1 MISQDDVAYVA
12 RLARLHLSD
21 DERVRMT
28 GELQA
33 VLGYVE
39 HINEL
44 ELDGVE
50 PTARVVDLV
59 NVLRADEPRESLSL
73 EAALANAPDA
83 VDGGFGVPAAGS

>member
-1 MISQDDVAYVA
+1 MISKDDVAYVA

-21 DERVRMT
+21 DEQERMT
-28 GELQA
+28 GELQS

-39 HINEL
+39 HMNEL

-59 NVLRADEPRESLSL
+59 NVLRSDTPHQSLTA
-73 EAALANAPDA
+73 EQALANAPDSS
-83 VDGGFGVPAAGS
+83 DGGFGVPAAGS

>member
-1 MISQDDVAYVA
+1 MISQQDVAHVA
-12 RLARLHLSD
+12 KLARLGLS
-21 DERVRMT
+21 EEEQSRMT

-39 HINEL
+39 HMNEL

-59 NVLRADEPRESLSL
+59 NVLRSDEPHESLSA

>member
-1 MISQDDVAYVA
+1 MISREDVAYVA
-12 RLARLHLSD
+12 RLARLHLSE
-21 DERVRMT
+21 DEQVRMT
-28 GELQA
+28 EELQA

-39 HINEL
+39 HMNEL
-44 ELDGVE
+44 DLEGVE

-59 NVLRADEPRESLSL
+59 NVLREDEPRPSLSP

>member
-12 RLARLHLSD
+12 RLARLHLS
-21 DERVRMT
+21 EGEQARMT
-28 GELQA
+28 EELQA

-39 HINEL
+39 HMNEL
-44 ELDGVE
+44 ELEGVE

-59 NVLRADEPRESLSL
+59 NVLRADEPRQSLSL

-83 VDGGFGVPAAGS
+83 TDGGFGVPAAGS

>member
-1 MISQDDVAYVA
+1 MISQQDVAHVA
-12 RLARLHLSD
+12 KLARLGLSD
-21 DERVRMT
+21 DEQQRMT
-28 GELQA
+28 SELQA

-39 HINEL
+39 HMNEL

-59 NVLRADEPRESLSL
+59 NVLRSDQPHESLSP
-73 EAALANAPDA
+73 ETALANAPDA